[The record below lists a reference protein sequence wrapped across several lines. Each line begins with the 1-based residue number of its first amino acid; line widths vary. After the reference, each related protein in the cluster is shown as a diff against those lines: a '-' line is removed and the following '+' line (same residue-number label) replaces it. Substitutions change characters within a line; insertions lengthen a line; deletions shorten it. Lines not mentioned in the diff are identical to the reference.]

1 MKVPKLEELF
11 LRFLHKRL
19 TKIKLTRIETTII
32 TSSRPREARI
42 TTWMWYDLRIVE
54 WRRDLERSKVTNIWF
69 QARDSHHHN
78 NINNNNN
85 NNFTNNNQNNNT
97 VINNRR
103 NKSMSKSTDD
113 MREGQ
118 RDMNLDSN
126 TLKRMLKPMM
136 SNESPATSPEM
147 TRRRWVKKKDRL
159 DKPFG
164 LSLTNKV

>member
-1 MKVPKLEELF
+1 M
-11 LRFLHKRL
+11 R
-19 TKIKLTRIETTII
+19 
-32 TSSRPREARI
+32 
-42 TTWMWYDLRIVE
+42 
-54 WRRDLERSKVTNIWF
+54 N
-69 QARDSHHHN
+69 SHHHN

-85 NNFTNNNQNNNT
+85 NSINNFTNNQNNNT

-118 RDMNLDSN
+118 RDINLDSN

-147 TRRRWVKKKDRL
+147 TRRRWAQSVRMIEYKTFSLSNKKIFL
-159 DKPFG
+159 AGMGPQITIIVTI
-164 LSLTNKV
+164 SLIMLINIENIKSITETWWVMWREHLEVIINK